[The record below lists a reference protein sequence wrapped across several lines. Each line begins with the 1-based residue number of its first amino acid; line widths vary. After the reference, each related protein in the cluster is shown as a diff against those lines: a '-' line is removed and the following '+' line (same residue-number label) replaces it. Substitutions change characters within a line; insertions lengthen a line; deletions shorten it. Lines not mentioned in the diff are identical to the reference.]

1 MHQQISKKIIIYL
14 LLFFL
19 FVTINNY
26 SINKFIYPKVN
37 FINISGLN
45 LDENQELLNN
55 LNYLKSQN
63 LFFIDKEV
71 IQKNIMSNNYIENF
85 SIFKKY
91 PSTLEI
97 NIQKTKFLG
106 IVNKKGINFLI
117 GSNGKFIK
125 TNTINKDLPF
135 IFGNFES
142 KDFLELKS
150 FIDKSHLD
158 FYDIKKL
165 YFYPSGRWDIET
177 IKEVTIKLPKH
188 DLDKYINLSVQILRK
203 NDLNNIK
210 VIDLRQKNQVIL
222 DEKK

>member
-1 MHQQISKKIIIYL
+1 M
-14 LLFFL
+14 
-19 FVTINNY
+19 
-26 SINKFIYPKVN
+26 
-37 FINISGLN
+37 
-45 LDENQELLNN
+45 
-55 LNYLKSQN
+55 
-63 LFFIDKEV
+63 
-71 IQKNIMSNNYIENF
+71 
-85 SIFKKY
+85 
-91 PSTLEI
+91 
-97 NIQKTKFLG
+97 
-106 IVNKKGINFLI
+106 
-117 GSNGKFIK
+117 
-125 TNTINKDLPF
+125 
-135 IFGNFES
+135 
-142 KDFLELKS
+142 KS